1 MSYYGPTT
9 TREVG
14 SVRRTP
20 LWLVL
25 ARLASRMLRRQSRQV
40 WSKCSAP
47 MFGRSGLE
55 RFASRAA
62 SLLMA
67 ILLAGFAARGE
78 VANAAARP
86 SGAKSSARLALAS
99 QSVSA
104 KLAAKPLA
112 LTPLALTPL
121 VATPLAAAPVVAA
134 PVGGKPVASKAP
146 SLKRFGGRVQQDAF
160 GRWIVD
166 GALIGLATVNIPGG
180 QDAVFDTTVPA
191 GLTPLELRGHYVAP
205 SSAES
210 WLEIGISGGTPQRV
224 NSTKGRLFSIQTLL
238 GGGSSAAS
246 ANLNNANANTVINPA
261 NLSPA
266 NAAATTDYVEFT
278 ARTKINSSCPDYQ
291 PSQLDKL
298 QLVAGGTAEPPAMLA
313 DFFPPFLDRLVVRVE
328 ATMSKSKTIDESVA
342 QAVLRLTTFA
352 AQRWPSARVIVSE
365 KALAMTPY
373 DRQVTFRIASKSSVA
388 LEELG
393 GETTLVLSGPKSRL
407 ANLAEFL
414 SSPALETAFVSSLMT
429 DGQQPSVLELGH
441 VLTIGDLR
449 GRALV
454 GKGFGSVEQV
464 VTVTQ
469 SQLGGQTDSIALK
482 VTGVAQVA
490 GAGRLVVQ
498 LRANEQ
504 VLATKRVL
512 NDEPFELKGK
522 ISRSSLSRDNV
533 IVVRASELSSG
544 TATAERLALSPEAL
558 AASAANGTVVCG
570 LGRPEV
576 TLQLDPGSQFAA
588 TMGRGLP
595 AGFDRFPQAFVNGF
609 DVRFASLGLGE
620 LQAGSDVV
628 QLLQSLS
635 APRLSPKVYGPK
647 RSHTPT
653 RPMIYVGPPS
663 DELTKLD
670 APIVPEKRKD
680 ASVKPVSILQG
691 FAATG
696 DDHLVLVTNGPSS
709 DLASTLVAVQADPRG
724 WRSLRGDVV
733 VRQNGRIKNVRVRMS
748 SGNGEEKRR
757 VVLHSRVGYALRVG
771 FGMGTAMALFGV
783 LVSRLFGRK
792 HA

>member
-9 TREVG
+9 TREIG
-14 SVRRTP
+14 TVRRSP
-20 LWLVL
+20 LWLL
-25 ARLASRMLRRQSRQV
+25 SRLAGQALHRPFRRF
-40 WSKCSAP
+40 WSKTAAP
-47 MFGRSGLE
+47 VFGRCGSE
-55 RFASRAA
+55 RFVSRAG
-62 SLLMA
+62 SLVMA
-67 ILLAGFAARGE
+67 VLFVGVATRGE
-78 VANAAARP
+78 VAFAATSGAKS
-86 SGAKSSARLALAS
+86 SGAKSSASPYLAVQSFSS
-99 QSVSA
+99 QSPKTPQTGSSPSVNS
-104 KLAAKPLA
+104 KTVPAASSSR
-112 LTPLALTPL
+112 T
-121 VATPLAAAPVVAA
+121 
-134 PVGGKPVASKAP
+134 
-146 SLKRFGGRVQQDAF
+146 KRYGGRVQRDAS

-166 GALIGLATVNIPGG
+166 GALIGLATVNLPGG

-191 GLTPLELRGHYVAP
+191 GLTPLELRGHYVIP
-205 SSAES
+205 VSSTDS
-210 WLEIGISGGTPQRV
+210 WLEIGISGGTPERV
-224 NSTKGRLFSIQTLL
+224 DSTKGRLFSAPTLL
-238 GGGSSAAS
+238 SS
-246 ANLNNANANTVINPA
+246 NPG
-261 NLSPA
+261 
-266 NAAATTDYVEFT
+266 TDYVEFT
-278 ARTKINSSCPDYQ
+278 ARTKVNARCPDYQ

-298 QLVAGGTAEPPAMLA
+298 QLVVGGTAESPAMLA

-328 ATMSKSKTIDESVA
+328 ATMSKSKAIDESVA

-352 AQRWPSARVIVSE
+352 AQRWPSARVIVSS
-365 KALAMTPY
+365 KAIVMTPY
-373 DRQVTFRIASKSSVA
+373 DRQVSFSLSSKSSVS
-388 LEELG
+388 LRKIDG
-393 GETTLVLSGPKSRL
+393 VTTLVLSGPKSRL

-414 SSPALETAFVSSLMT
+414 SSPALETAFVSSLIT
-429 DGQQPSVLELGH
+429 NGQAPSTLEIGH

-449 GRALV
+449 GRAMV

-469 SQLGGQTDSIALK
+469 SQLGGQTDSIALN

-512 NDEPFELKGK
+512 NDEPFVLKGR
-522 ISRSSLSRDNV
+522 ISRSTLTRDNV

-544 TATAERLALSPEAL
+544 TATAEKLALSSSAL
-558 AASAANGTVVCG
+558 AASAADGTVVCG
-570 LGRPEV
+570 LSRPEV
-576 TLQLDPGSQFAA
+576 TLQLDPGSQFVA

-647 RSHTPT
+647 RSHTVK

-663 DELTKLD
+663 DELIKLD
-670 APIVPEKRKD
+670 APIIPEKRSAANAD
-680 ASVKPVSILQG
+680 PISVLQG

-696 DDHLVLVTNGPSS
+696 EDHLVLVTNGPPS
-709 DLASTLVAVQADPRG
+709 DLASTLVSVQADPRG

-733 VRQNGRIKNVRVRMS
+733 VRQNDRVRNVRVRTS
-748 SGNGEEKRR
+748 LGNGEEKRR
-757 VVLHSRVGYALRVG
+757 VVLRSRVGYAVRIG
-771 FGMGTAMALFGV
+771 FGMGTAVALFGV

-792 HA
+792 HH